1 MKTSHVIRDMQQAS
15 RTAERLNQAGNFAD
29 AVESYN
35 KALRIC
41 ATLPADSEFDRR
53 RFAASIYAG
62 LSASLGKLGKPM
74 ESFAAANKALVF
86 YDECGDKYPADVG
99 KWLMALANQ
108 GTSLAALRCLDA
120 ALEALERAKE
130 IFVKHGLDT
139 EENRQWLNMVNGNIE
154 AIRREAE
161 KHQNPKQQE
170 T

>member
-1 MKTSHVIRDMQQAS
+1 MKTAHVIRDMQQAS
-15 RTAERLNQAGNFAD
+15 RTAERLIKEGNFTD

-41 ATLPADSEFDRR
+41 SHLPADLDFDRP

-62 LSASLGKLGKPM
+62 LSAAQGKLGKHM
-74 ESFAAANKALVF
+74 ESFAAANKALAY
-86 YDECGDKYPADVG
+86 YDECGDKYPGDVG
-99 KWLMALANQ
+99 RWLMALANQ

-120 ALEALERAKE
+120 AVEALLRAKE

-139 EENRQWLNMVNGNIE
+139 EENRQWLAMVDGNIA

-161 KHQNPKQQE
+161 KK